1 MDSGKR
7 LLQLSAVER
16 RDYDNAEAIGH
27 RVNFWYKSY
36 KTFYGR
42 NLQMWVLGESLYSWQ
57 VECFNGASLG

>member
-1 MDSGKR
+1 VIYSPFSIPWSIYSFLSTDEMDSGKH

-42 NLQMWVLGESLYSWQ
+42 NLQM
-57 VECFNGASLG
+57 